1 MRGAESQSF
10 QNILTRLQQSTVV
23 VVLFQST
30 SSDQEKIAILIAFPR
45 LTWI

>member
-23 VVLFQST
+23 VVLFPST
-30 SSDQEKIAILIAFPR
+30 SSDQEK
-45 LTWI
+45 LTTL